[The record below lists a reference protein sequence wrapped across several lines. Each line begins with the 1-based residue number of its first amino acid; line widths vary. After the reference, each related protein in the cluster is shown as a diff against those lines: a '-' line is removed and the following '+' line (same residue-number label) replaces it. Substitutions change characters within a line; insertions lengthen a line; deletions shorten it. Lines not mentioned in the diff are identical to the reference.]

1 MVGEG
6 GAARSG
12 GGPYAAP
19 AIPTT
24 VAPDAG
30 TLASL
35 VSVAAADWIR
45 AHPGGLVC
53 LAAGDTPLP
62 VYARL
67 VALQEAGRVDLR
79 SVFYVGLD
87 EWVGLGY
94 ADRGSC
100 LQVMAD
106 AFYGPAGIPVERRRV
121 FDGLADPHAE
131 CAAVDRWIADHG
143 GIGFTLL
150 GIGLNG
156 HIGFNE
162 PGTPD
167 QDGCVVVDLDGTTKA
182 VSVKYF
188 GAARP
193 VRQGVS
199 VSARTLSKAD
209 TVLLMASGAKKA
221 PIVAR
226 LRKGAAPAEVPAA
239 RLIGHPGLHLFLDR
253 EADAG

>member
-6 GAARSG
+6 KGALAG
-12 GGPYAAP
+12 EPHAAP
-19 AIPTT
+19 AIRTT
-24 VAPDAG
+24 VVDHAPF
-30 TLASL
+30 LAT
-35 VSVAAADWIR
+35 VVADAAAAWIR
-45 AHPGGLVC
+45 QHPGGLVC

-62 VYARL
+62 VYERL
-67 VALQEAGRVDLR
+67 VALQAAGRVDLR

-94 ADRGSC
+94 EDRGSC
-100 LQVMAD
+100 LQVMTD
-106 AFYGPAGIPVERRRV
+106 AFYGPAGIPAERRRV

-143 GIGFTLL
+143 RIGFTLL

-162 PGTPD
+162 PGAPD
-167 QDGCVVVDLDGTTKA
+167 QDGCVVVDLDDTTKA

-188 GAARP
+188 GTARP

-199 VSARTLSKAD
+199 VSARALAKAD

-226 LRKGAAPAEVPAA
+226 LRAGADPAEVPAA
-239 RLIGHPGLHLFLDR
+239 RLLGHPGLHLFLDR